1 MNTRMREAIPVEKRV
16 AVGLYKLCSSAED
29 RSVAIIFAVGRSTVN
44 SIYREFCEAVVE
56 VMGDEWIGL
65 PTAQG
70 MTDHM
75 REFAA
80 VCDFPN
86 AVGAMDGCHFPV
98 SPPKEHASDYINYK
112 GWHSMILLAL
122 VDHRYRFRFV
132 NVGSPGRCHD
142 AYVYQRS
149 QLATAVEGPLFRA
162 PLAVISGT
170 AVPPLILC
178 DQAFPL
184 TPNLVKPFPHRGQ
197 LSEEQKTY
205 NYHLSRSRRIVEKR
219 IREDES
225 PISLRFE
232 AHGVRHRQRS
242 PGHPCM
248 LCPQQCVRT
257 FW

>member
-1 MNTRMREAIPVEKRV
+1 MHLFSLYWPYSVCMNFLK
-16 AVGLYKLCSSAED
+16 
-29 RSVAIIFAVGRSTVN
+29 SVPCLMFHHLF
-44 SIYREFCEAVVE
+44 FCYFC
-56 VMGDEWIGL
+56 
-65 PTAQG
+65 
-70 MTDHM
+70 
-75 REFAA
+75 R
-80 VCDFPN
+80 
-86 AVGAMDGCHFPV
+86 
-98 SPPKEHASDYINYK
+98 
-112 GWHSMILLAL
+112 HSMILLAL

-205 NYHLSRSRRIVEKR
+205 NYHLSRSRRIVENAFGRMKARFRFVLKR
-219 IREDES
+219 MECDIE
-225 PISLRFE
+225 
-232 AHGVRHRQRS
+232 RS